1 MYLITCWEIH
11 LVFSLA
17 LFRVVLLTLLI
28 NKPDPSRDLT
38 ILMISFI
45 FLFEIITV
53 VTLDPNIFFWIAA
66 SVTDTVAIKTNGI
79 KTQVNYNLCGKLF
92 SSLESP
98 ITVDKSFRVTA
109 VTVLLSYELDNFM
122 LKVLY
127 WVILD

>member
-1 MYLITCWEIH
+1 
-11 LVFSLA
+11 
-17 LFRVVLLTLLI
+17 
-28 NKPDPSRDLT
+28 
-38 ILMISFI
+38 MISFI

>member
-1 MYLITCWEIH
+1 
-11 LVFSLA
+11 
-17 LFRVVLLTLLI
+17 
-28 NKPDPSRDLT
+28 
-38 ILMISFI
+38 MISFI

-53 VTLDPNIFFWIAA
+53 VTPDPNIFFWIAA
-66 SVTDTVAIKTNGI
+66 SVTDAVAIKTNGI
-79 KTQVNYNLCGKLF
+79 KAKVNYNLCGKLF

-109 VTVLLSYELDNFM
+109 VTVFISDFNLLSCELDNIM